1 MMDWRRLWIPT
12 PEDFRLMQML
22 TSLLMAAVIGVRLF
36 PPLRPYAR
44 PISLV
49 ALAAFVAGVLGLVIW
64 HALLG

>member
-1 MMDWRRLWIPT
+1 MDWHRLWIPT

-22 TSLLMAAVIGVRLF
+22 TTLLMAAVIGVQVF

-44 PISLV
+44 PVRLT

-64 HALLG
+64 HALRR